1 MRTLKT
7 LFLATAALLPL
18 SVSAMAADAIVEQ
31 PPEPAAP
38 IEVAPQPTWAG
49 GYIGIDGAWTWGKFG
64 TDAVG
69 DIKDN
74 APKLHGYAGWNFQ
87 HDNIV
92 YGIEGDAGYSWL
104 KDDNGGIEAKQG
116 FDGSLRA
123 RVGYAMDPALLYVT
137 GGVAGSQ
144 IKLDDG
150 IDNESKF
157 RAGWTAGAGAEA
169 FITQNIIG
177 RVEYRYTD
185 FGDKDYDLGGG
196 TVSSDLKTHDIRMG
210 VAYKF

>member
-31 PPEPAAP
+31 PPQPAAP
-38 IEVAPQPTWAG
+38 IMAAPQNTWAG
-49 GYIGIDGAWTWGKFG
+49 GYTGLYLGYGWGKFG

-69 DIKDN
+69 EIKDN
-74 APKLHGYAGWNFQ
+74 APKLGGYAGWNFQ
-87 HDNIV
+87 QDNIV

-104 KDDNGGIEAKQG
+104 KESSGGIEAKQG

-150 IDNESKF
+150 LDDESKF
-157 RAGWTAGAGAEA
+157 RAGWTAGVGAEA

-177 RVEYRYTD
+177 RVEYRYAD

-196 TVSSDLKTHDIRMG
+196 TVSSDLKTHDIRVG
-210 VAYKF
+210 VGYKF